1 MPADRRP
8 EVSQEPRPPPRC
20 AKRPDATEGT
30 TLLDSTAASRAIPA
44 PAQPAIASGGHV
56 DDSTPIR
63 VLIVDDHSVVRMGLR
78 VFFDLQDDIEVVGEA
93 ADGSEGVAMA
103 RRLEPDVVLM
113 DLLMPNMDGVTAIG
127 RIKAERPETEI
138 VTMTSFIEEEKV
150 TAALEAGASGYVLKD
165 AEAEEVATAVRAAF
179 AGEVHLDPAVARLLA
194 QRMRAKKA
202 GEDEPVEPLTE
213 REKDVLRLLGQGMSN
228 KEIGSALFIT
238 ERTART
244 YVSNILGKL
253 GLASR
258 TQAALWAVEHKLA
271 EPVRD

>member
-1 MPADRRP
+1 M
-8 EVSQEPRPPPRC
+8 
-20 AKRPDATEGT
+20 T
-30 TLLDSTAASRAIPA
+30 PA
-44 PAQPAIASGGHV
+44 PTSPTTRGATPPGADVNDTA
-56 DDSTPIR
+56 PIR
-63 VLIVDDHSVVRMGLR
+63 VLIVDDHAVVRTGLK
-78 VFFDLQDDIEVVGEA
+78 VFLDLQPDMEVVGEA

-103 RRLEPDVVLM
+103 RRLEPDVILM

-150 TAALEAGASGYVLKD
+150 TSALEAGASGYVLKD

-194 QRMRAKKA
+194 QRMRDRKSPK
-202 GEDEPVEPLTE
+202 DELAEPLTE
-213 REKDVLRLLGQGMSN
+213 REKDVLSLLGQGMSN
-228 KEIGSALFIT
+228 KDIGATLFIT

-258 TQAALWAVEHKLA
+258 TQAALYAVEHKLVDA
-271 EPVRD
+271 PG